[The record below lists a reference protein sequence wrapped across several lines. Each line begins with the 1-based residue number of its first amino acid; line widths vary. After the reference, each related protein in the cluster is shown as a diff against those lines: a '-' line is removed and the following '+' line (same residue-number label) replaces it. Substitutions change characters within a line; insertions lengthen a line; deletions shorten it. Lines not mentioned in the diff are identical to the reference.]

1 MGAVGGIGLSLVS
14 SAIGAFSSYRQA
26 SAANEAAEWNAKMSD
41 AKAQQAATRGA
52 FDLSLLQRDGKQGL
66 SSLAQGFANAGV
78 EASSGSALNL
88 LGEQKGLN
96 ERGEQVQKYNTEMEV
111 WGHRANA
118 AMARSS
124 KRNAWGSAFSSLL
137 GGVMNTYNQYSQY
150 QMLTPASS
158 GGCYL

>member
-1 MGAVGGIGLSLVS
+1 MGAVAGIGMSLIS
-14 SAIGAFSSYRQA
+14 TGLGAFSSYKRA

-41 AKAQQAATRGA
+41 AKAEQARTRGA
-52 FDLSLLQRDGKQGL
+52 FDLSLLQREGKQGL
-66 SSLAQGFANAGV
+66 SSLAQGFTNAGV
-78 EASSGSALNL
+78 EATSGSALNL

-111 WGHRANA
+111 WGHKANA
-118 AMARSS
+118 AMARAS
-124 KRNAWGSAFSSLL
+124 KQNPWGAAFSSLL
-137 GGVMNTYNQYSQY
+137 GGVTSLYNQYGQY